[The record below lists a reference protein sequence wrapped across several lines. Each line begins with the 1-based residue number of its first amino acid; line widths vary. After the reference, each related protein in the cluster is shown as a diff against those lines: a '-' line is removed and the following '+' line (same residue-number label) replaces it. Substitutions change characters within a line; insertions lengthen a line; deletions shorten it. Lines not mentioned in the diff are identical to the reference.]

1 MVRLIPINI
10 KPVVI
15 LFLFLL
21 PSLSL
26 LNPFTKQS
34 MPKVMVTI
42 RPIIMSIG
50 VNASSHPSMLL
61 PATTIKKPR
70 PKVPRNFS
78 RILGNFRSEPPS
90 GVRRENFRLKIREKF
105 PGA

>member
-15 LFLFLL
+15 LLLFLL

-50 VNASSHPSMLL
+50 VNASSHPRMLL

-70 PKVPRNFS
+70 PKSRVPCFGKS
-78 RILGNFRSEPPS
+78 HVGDPKHIWS
-90 GVRRENFRLKIREKF
+90 LKQML
-105 PGA
+105 